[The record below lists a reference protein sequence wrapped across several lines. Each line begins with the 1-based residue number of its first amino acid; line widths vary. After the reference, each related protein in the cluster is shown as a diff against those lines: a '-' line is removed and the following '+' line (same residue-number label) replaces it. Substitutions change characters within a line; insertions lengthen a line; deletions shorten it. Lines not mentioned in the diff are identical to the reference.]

1 MNTKRM
7 FTLFKRELT
16 DILRDK
22 KTLFMMLVVP
32 IIIYPLLIIGMT
44 FLMSSVMN
52 SQAERHILSPLMK
65 RMSWQQ
71 KSRIL
76 SKTIRISSV
85 ISLKLYKNQIVKRL
99 WKPEI

>member
-32 IIIYPLLIIGMT
+32 IIIYPLLIIGMA

-52 SQAERHILSPLMK
+52 SQAE
-65 RMSWQQ
+65 
-71 KSRIL
+71 
-76 SKTIRISSV
+76 KTYLV
-85 ISLKLYKNQIVKRL
+85 AFDG
-99 WKPEI
+99 EDEM